1 MACNKDYLIAQM
13 KHRVA
18 LQSVA
23 QASDGQGGFTD
34 TWTTSAT
41 VWAAIEPLNGFE
53 KLQAMQL
60 ASPVTHKVTIRYRAG
75 VTTKDRLLYGS
86 RVFHIKEVINVDED
100 RNFLRLRCVEQS

>member
-1 MACNKDYLIAQM
+1 MACNKEYITARMD
-13 KHRVA
+13 KRVT

-34 TWTTSAT
+34 TWSSVASL
-41 VWAAIEPLNGFE
+41 WAEIEPLNGYE

-75 VTTKDRLLYGS
+75 VTTKDRLLYSG
-86 RVFHIKEVINVDED
+86 RVFHIKEVINVGED
-100 RNFLRLRCVEQS
+100 GNFLRLRCVEA